1 MNKIQSTLDGMLNVL
16 VNTNFGDSRITNLQI
31 ERTINK
37 PSFVENQFFYAT
49 GFLLGIAAEG
59 GLFAY
64 SLYELIKGNYGYLLG
79 YGGIKLAARSPKLVD
94 SIRKELKDKFS
105 SKACSSE

>member
-37 PSFVENQFFYAT
+37 PSFVENQFFT
-49 GFLLGIAAEG
+49 
-59 GLFAY
+59 
-64 SLYELIKGNYGYLLG
+64 
-79 YGGIKLAARSPKLVD
+79 V
-94 SIRKELKDKFS
+94 
-105 SKACSSE
+105 